1 MKVTLLN
8 HTPNPEETIAM
19 AAKLCYSPSEIED
32 LKNGLTK
39 EKTEKFIDRLA
50 KLGHESP
57 FEHVTFTFG
66 IEGVSR
72 SCYDKDTEVLT
83 KEGWKLFKE
92 VQCSDEVLTINS
104 DTLEAEFQK
113 VENTM
118 YYKYTG
124 NMHHYLS
131 QNKLCLHPV

>member
-39 EKTEKFIDRLA
+39 EKTEKFIDRLV

-66 IEGVSR
+66 IEGVSH
-72 SCYDKDTEVLT
+72 SCYDNYTEALT
-83 KEGWKLFKE
+83 QEGWYLFRE
-92 VQCSDEVLTINS
+92 VQCSD
-104 DTLEAEFQK
+104 
-113 VENTM
+113 
-118 YYKYTG
+118 
-124 NMHHYLS
+124 
-131 QNKLCLHPV
+131 